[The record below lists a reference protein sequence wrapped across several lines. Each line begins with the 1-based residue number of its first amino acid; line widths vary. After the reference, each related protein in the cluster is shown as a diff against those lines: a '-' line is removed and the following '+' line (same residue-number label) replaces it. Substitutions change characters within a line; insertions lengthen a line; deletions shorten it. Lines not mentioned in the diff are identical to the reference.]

1 MPVLIAKLDIR
12 YNPPYPI
19 LAVRGGTAEQYIK
32 QKKYSRIVGMSHTP
46 YDRSAPK
53 EYCKPEGEHGPA
65 EPDGH
70 INPSGSNVELLL
82 CPSETSDKRYKRKK
96 ISTHI
101 PPRRLAF
108 CGGGIRCVAHVGVLK
123 SLKANGLLT
132 CVKEVTGISA
142 GAFFAILYVLEYTV
156 EQMER
161 LATEM
166 DFSSLGTIDPEDILL
181 FPLTFGLNSGEGIE
195 RLIASILKQKGFSAD
210 VTLAQLDQ
218 AVNTKFRCYATEL
231 QTTKIKEMSAR
242 ATPDMK
248 VITAVR
254 ASMSFPLM
262 FSPVKDGDALLVD
275 GGLLH
280 NMPLVFLT
288 EEEIQ
293 ETLCVFFAVKPRV
306 VSEAVE
312 EVLDFVKYL
321 YEAAI
326 DMRNRPYL
334 KKYRDRLI
342 IVNTDDFN
350 GLNFSET
357 KDKRAGLIDMAYKTT
372 DEFLAYRRRP
382 GRRFSVS

>member
-1 MPVLIAKLDIR
+1 
-12 YNPPYPI
+12 
-19 LAVRGGTAEQYIK
+19 
-32 QKKYSRIVGMSHTP
+32 MSHTP
-46 YDRSAPK
+46 YDKSAPK
-53 EYCKPEGEHGPA
+53 GYCKPEGGHGPA

-70 INPSGSNVELLL
+70 INPSGPNVEPVL
-82 CPSETSDKRYKRKK
+82 CPSETSARQVKRK
-96 ISTHI
+96 TVFI

-108 CGGGIRCVAHVGVLK
+108 CGGGVRCVAHVGVLK
-123 SLKANGLLT
+123 TLKANGLLT

-142 GAFFAILYVLEYTV
+142 GAFFALLYVLDYTV
-156 EQMER
+156 EQIER

-166 DFSSLGTIDPEDILL
+166 DFTSLGGIDPEDILL

-195 RLIASILKQKGFSAD
+195 RLIISVLKQKGFSPD
-210 VTLAQLDQ
+210 VTFSQLDQ
-218 AVNTKFRCYATEL
+218 SIKFRCYATEL
-231 QTTKIKEMSAR
+231 QTTKIKEMSVR

-248 VITAVR
+248 VVTAVR

-262 FSPVKDGDALLVD
+262 FSPVKEGNALLVD

-288 EEEIQ
+288 EDEIQ

-306 VSEAVE
+306 VIEPVE
-312 EVLDFVKYL
+312 EVLNFVKYL

-342 IVNTDDFN
+342 IINTDESN

-357 KDKRAGLIDMAYKTT
+357 KDNRASLIEIACKTT
-372 DEFLAYRRRP
+372 EQFLFHNRTP

>member
-1 MPVLIAKLDIR
+1 
-12 YNPPYPI
+12 
-19 LAVRGGTAEQYIK
+19 
-32 QKKYSRIVGMSHTP
+32 MSHTP

-53 EYCKPEGEHGPA
+53 VYCKPEGAHGPA

-70 INPSGSNVELLL
+70 INPSGPNVEPVL
-82 CPSETSDKRYKRKK
+82 CPSETSAKHLQRKK
-96 ISTHI
+96 VFI

-123 SLKANGLLT
+123 ALKANNLLA

-142 GAFFAILYVLEYTV
+142 GAFFALLYVLDYTI

-166 DFSSLGTIDPEDILL
+166 DFTTLGSIDPEDILL

-195 RLIASILKQKGFSAD
+195 RLIASVLKQKGFSPD
-210 VTLAQLDQ
+210 VTMGEL
-218 AVNTKFRCYATEL
+218 TGISFRCYATEL
-231 QTTKIKEMSAR
+231 QTTKIKEMSKK

-248 VITAVR
+248 VISAVR

-262 FSPVKDGDALLVD
+262 FSPVKEGNALLVD

-306 VSEAVE
+306 VIEPVE
-312 EVLDFVKYL
+312 EVLNFVKYL

-342 IVNTDDFN
+342 IINTDESN
-350 GLNFSET
+350 GLNFSES
-357 KDKRAGLIDMAYKTT
+357 KDNRASLIKLAFKTT
-372 DEFLAYRRRP
+372 EEFLLYNRRP

>member
-1 MPVLIAKLDIR
+1 
-12 YNPPYPI
+12 
-19 LAVRGGTAEQYIK
+19 
-32 QKKYSRIVGMSHTP
+32 MSHTP

-53 EYCKPEGEHGPA
+53 ECCKPEGVHDPA

-70 INPSGSNVELLL
+70 INPSDPNVELVL
-82 CPSETSDKRYKRKK
+82 CPSETSDKHVKRKK
-96 ISTHI
+96 LFI

-108 CGGGIRCVAHVGVLK
+108 CGGGVRCVAHVGVLK
-123 SLKANGLLT
+123 ALKANGLLS
-132 CVKEVTGISA
+132 CVREATGISA
-142 GAFFAILYVLEYTV
+142 GAFFALLYVLEYTV

-166 DFSSLGTIDPEDILL
+166 DFSSMGTIDPEDILL

-210 VTLAQLDQ
+210 VTLGQLAQ
-218 AVNTKFRCYATEL
+218 TTIKFRCYATEL
-231 QTTKIKEMSAR
+231 QTTRVKEMSAR

-262 FSPVKDGDALLVD
+262 FSPVKEGDTLLVD

-357 KDKRAGLIDMAYKTT
+357 KENRMLLIEVACKTT
-372 DEFLAYRRRP
+372 GEFLEYHRRP

>member
-1 MPVLIAKLDIR
+1 
-12 YNPPYPI
+12 
-19 LAVRGGTAEQYIK
+19 
-32 QKKYSRIVGMSHTP
+32 MSHIP
-46 YDRSAPK
+46 YDKSAPK
-53 EYCKPEGEHGPA
+53 ECCKPEGVHGPA

-70 INPSGSNVELLL
+70 INPSGPNVELVL
-82 CPSETSDKRYKRKK
+82 CPSETSDKQVKRKK
-96 ISTHI
+96 LFI

-108 CGGGIRCVAHVGVLK
+108 CGGGVRCVAHVGVLK
-123 SLKANGLLT
+123 ALKVNGLLG

-142 GAFFAILYVLEYTV
+142 GAFFALLYVLEYTI

-210 VTLAQLDQ
+210 VTFAQLAQGI
-218 AVNTKFRCYATEL
+218 KFRCYATEL

-248 VITAVR
+248 IITAVR

-262 FSPVKDGDALLVD
+262 FSPVKDGNTLLVD

-293 ETLCVFFAVKPRV
+293 ETLCVFFDVKPPV
-306 VSEAVE
+306 VAEIVE

-321 YEAAI
+321 YDAAI

-342 IVNTDDFN
+342 IVNTDDSN

-357 KDKRAGLIDMAYKTT
+357 KDKREGLIKIAYKTT
-372 DEFLAYRRRP
+372 NEFLAHNRRP

>member
-1 MPVLIAKLDIR
+1 
-12 YNPPYPI
+12 
-19 LAVRGGTAEQYIK
+19 
-32 QKKYSRIVGMSHTP
+32 MSHTP
-46 YDRSAPK
+46 YDKSALK
-53 EYCKPEGEHGPA
+53 EYCRPEGVHGPA
-65 EPDGH
+65 EPAAH
-70 INPSGSNVELLL
+70 INPSGPNVELVLY
-82 CPSETSDKRYKRKK
+82 PDVFPKDQTSSDKQVKK
-96 ISTHI
+96 IHRQI

-108 CGGGIRCVAHVGVLK
+108 CGGGVRCVAHVGVLK
-123 SLKANGLLT
+123 ALKANGLLS
-132 CVKEVTGISA
+132 CVKEATGISA
-142 GAFFAILYVLEYTV
+142 GAFFALLYVLEYTV

-166 DFSSLGTIDPEDILL
+166 DFSTMGTIDPEDILL

-195 RLIASILKQKGFSAD
+195 RLIASILKQKGFNAD
-210 VTLAQLDQ
+210 VTLAELAEQ
-218 AVNTKFRCYATEL
+218 TMSFRCYATEL
-231 QTTKIKEMSAR
+231 QTTKIKELSAR

-248 VITAVR
+248 VIAAVR

-262 FSPVKDGDALLVD
+262 FSPVREGTSLLVD

-288 EEEIQ
+288 EQEIQ

-306 VSEAVE
+306 TAEPVE

-342 IVNTDDFN
+342 IVNTDESN
-350 GLNFSET
+350 GLNFSES
-357 KDKRAGLIDMAYKTT
+357 KENRILLIDLAFKTT
-372 DEFLAYRRRP
+372 EEFLLYNRTPR
-382 GRRFSVS
+382 RRFSVS

>member
-1 MPVLIAKLDIR
+1 
-12 YNPPYPI
+12 
-19 LAVRGGTAEQYIK
+19 
-32 QKKYSRIVGMSHTP
+32 MSHIP
-46 YDRSAPK
+46 YDKSAPK
-53 EYCKPEGEHGPA
+53 ECCKPEGVHGPA

-70 INPSGSNVELLL
+70 INPSGPNVELVL
-82 CPSETSDKRYKRKK
+82 CPSETSDKQVKRKK
-96 ISTHI
+96 IFI

-108 CGGGIRCVAHVGVLK
+108 CGGGVRCVAHVGVLK

-142 GAFFAILYVLEYTV
+142 GAFFALLYVLEYTV

-166 DFSSLGTIDPEDILL
+166 DFSTMGTIDPEDILL
-181 FPLTFGLNSGEGIE
+181 FPLTFGLNSGEGID
-195 RLIASILKQKGFSAD
+195 RLIVSVLKQKGYSAD
-210 VTLAQLDQ
+210 VTLGHLAKE
-218 AVNTKFRCYATEL
+218 TIKFRCYATEL

-242 ATPDMK
+242 MTPDMK
-248 VITAVR
+248 VVTAVR

-262 FSPVKDGDALLVD
+262 FSPVREGTSLLVD

-280 NMPLVFLT
+280 NMPLVFLN
-288 EEEIQ
+288 EQEIH

-306 VSEAVE
+306 TAEPVE
-312 EVLDFVKYL
+312 EVLNFVKYL

-326 DMRNRPYL
+326 EMRNRPYL

-342 IVNTDDFN
+342 IVNTDESN

-357 KDKRAGLIDMAYKTT
+357 KDNRSSLINLAFKTT
-372 DEFLAYRRRP
+372 EEFLFHNRTP

>member
-1 MPVLIAKLDIR
+1 
-12 YNPPYPI
+12 
-19 LAVRGGTAEQYIK
+19 
-32 QKKYSRIVGMSHTP
+32 MSHTP

-53 EYCKPEGEHGPA
+53 EYCRPEGVHGPA

-70 INPSGSNVELLL
+70 INLSGPNVELVLYRDVF
-82 CPSETSDKRYKRKK
+82 PKDQTSSDKHLKK
-96 ISTHI
+96 IHRQI

-108 CGGGIRCVAHVGVLK
+108 CGGGVRCVAHVGVLK
-123 SLKANGLLT
+123 ALRVNGLLN

-142 GAFFAILYVLEYTV
+142 GAFFALLYVLEYTV

-161 LATEM
+161 LSTEM
-166 DFSSLGTIDPEDILL
+166 DFSTLGTIDPEDILL

-195 RLIASILKQKGFSAD
+195 RLIGSILKQKGFNPD
-210 VTLAQLDQ
+210 ITLGQLEQ
-218 AVNTKFRCYATEL
+218 AVGTKFRCYATEL
-231 QTTKIKEMSAR
+231 QTTKVKEMSAR
-242 ATPDMK
+242 ATPNMK

-262 FSPVKDGDALLVD
+262 FSPVREGTSLLVD

-306 VSEAVE
+306 IAEPVE
-312 EVLDFVKYL
+312 EVLDFVKYV
-321 YEAAI
+321 YEAGI

-350 GLNFSET
+350 GLNFSES
-357 KDKRAGLIDMAYKTT
+357 KDKRAALIELAYKTT
-372 DEFLAYRRRP
+372 ERFLAYHRTP

>member
-1 MPVLIAKLDIR
+1 
-12 YNPPYPI
+12 
-19 LAVRGGTAEQYIK
+19 
-32 QKKYSRIVGMSHTP
+32 MSHTP

-53 EYCKPEGEHGPA
+53 AYCKPEGAHGLA
-65 EPDGH
+65 ELDGH
-70 INPSGSNVELLL
+70 INPSGLNAEPVLY
-82 CPSETSDKRYKRKK
+82 PSETSDKQVKRKK
-96 ISTHI
+96 VCI

-108 CGGGIRCVAHVGVLK
+108 CGGGVRCVAHVGVLK
-123 SLKANGLLT
+123 ALKANNLLA

-142 GAFFAILYVLEYTV
+142 GAFFALLYVLEYTV

-166 DFSSLGTIDPEDILL
+166 DFSTMGTIDPEDILL
-181 FPLTFGLNSGEGIE
+181 FPLTFGLNSGEGID
-195 RLIASILKQKGFSAD
+195 RLIASTLKQKGFNAD
-210 VTLAQLDQ
+210 VTFAQLAKTTIQ
-218 AVNTKFRCYATEL
+218 FRCYATEL
-231 QTTKIKEMSAR
+231 QTTRIKEMSAR

-262 FSPVKDGDALLVD
+262 FSPVKDGTSLLVD

-306 VSEAVE
+306 TAEPVE
-312 EVLDFVKYL
+312 EVLNFVKYL

-326 DMRNRPYL
+326 EMRNRPYL

-342 IVNTDDFN
+342 IVNTDESN
-350 GLNFSET
+350 GLNFSES
-357 KDKRAGLIDMAYKTT
+357 KDKRCLLIELAYKTT
-372 DEFLAYRRRP
+372 ELFLDYHRKP